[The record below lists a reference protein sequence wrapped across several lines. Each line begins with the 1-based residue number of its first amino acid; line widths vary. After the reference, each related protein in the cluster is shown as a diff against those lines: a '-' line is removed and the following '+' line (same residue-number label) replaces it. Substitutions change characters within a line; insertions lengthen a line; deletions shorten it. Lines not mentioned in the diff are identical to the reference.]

1 MSALIEGRSLE
12 AEIAECCQAMYR
24 ATDPEVA
31 LRNWARLRQLTAL
44 KSEEDLK
51 QFLRETKNR
60 DSGGALQGGSRSG

>member
-1 MSALIEGRSLE
+1 
-12 AEIAECCQAMYR
+12 MYR